1 MKIYKINEKT
11 LNNLKNIKINQ
22 MFEKNL
28 ENTSK
33 IIELVKNHE
42 KLRKLFRKTQIY
54 NYFVSVAKL
63 DTATTKAL
71 SRLQKACV
79 KAEKV

>member
-1 MKIYKINEKT
+1 
-11 LNNLKNIKINQ
+11 
-22 MFEKNL
+22 MFEKTQKIHQKSLNL
-28 ENTSK
+28 C
-33 IIELVKNHE
+33 KNHE